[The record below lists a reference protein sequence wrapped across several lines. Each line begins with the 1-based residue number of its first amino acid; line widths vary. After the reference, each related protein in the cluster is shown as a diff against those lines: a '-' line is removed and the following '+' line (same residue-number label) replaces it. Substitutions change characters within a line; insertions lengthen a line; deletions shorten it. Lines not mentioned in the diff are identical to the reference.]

1 MEIKTVQD
9 NDIYELAKE
18 WRLLQIS
25 LVRKNDLAY
34 EDFVRIFSQT
44 YVILKDYASQT
55 KVDKAHMKLIINA
68 YSFANMQ
75 AGGYDERAYA
85 AFVLTERMLQC
96 CVMDTR
102 TDKLPQDGV
111 AIYFLGQRREALIRF
126 ENVDEAI
133 NEIIEGM
140 AEE

>member
-1 MEIKTVQD
+1 METKKVQD

-34 EDFVRIFSQT
+34 EDFVRIFGQT
-44 YVILKDYASQT
+44 YEVLKEYANQKT
-55 KVDKAHMKLIINA
+55 VDKSLMKLVINA

-102 TDKLPQDGV
+102 TDKQLEEGV
-111 AIYFLGQRREALIRF
+111 SIYFLGQRREALIHF

-133 NEIIEGM
+133 NEIMEGM